1 MRQIFSAGGESLL
14 HVSLGALTVYTQNYW
29 IAPALVLYRYGTA
42 TDDDTANCPNYIV
55 QGAEYAAGYF
65 GVMLLYQLYGGLQ

>member
-14 HVSLGALTVYTQNYW
+14 HVSLGALSVYSGAYW
-29 IAPALVLYRYGTA
+29 IGPALVVYRYATA
-42 TDDDTANCPNYIV
+42 SDADAPNCPNYIV